1 MTLQQ
6 IIQRYRQNSGLSY
19 EAIARQLDVSRSTV
33 CRWASGEIRTVQSET
48 KQRLSALIRHDVDA
62 LLEQEARFL
71 EKPVLGTIK
80 AGYDMFADQQ
90 LLGYE
95 PVSEQEAA
103 SGDFF
108 LKVRGNSMINAGI
121 RDGDLLFVRACSQ
134 VQSGEIAV
142 VLISDEEATVKK
154 VILKDDLMVLEAA
167 NPEVENRYFTRNEVR
182 AAGAHHRQGSLQ
194 QDVFLI
200 SLFSRRMPS

>member
-1 MTLQQ
+1 MPVG
-6 IIQRYRQNSGLSY
+6 QRRDPHGP
-19 EAIARQLDVSRSTV
+19 
-33 CRWASGEIRTVQSET
+33 IRDQAAPF
-48 KQRLSALIRHDVDA
+48 RADPPDVDA

-167 NPEVENRYFTRNEVR
+167 NPEVENRYFTRDEVR
-182 AAGAHHRQGSLQ
+182 ALPVRIIAKA
-194 QDVFLI
+194 VF
-200 SLFSRRMPS
+200 SKTYF

>member
-1 MTLQQ
+1 MPVG
-6 IIQRYRQNSGLSY
+6 QRRDPHGP
-19 EAIARQLDVSRSTV
+19 
-33 CRWASGEIRTVQSET
+33 IRDH
-48 KQRLSALIRHDVDA
+48 SALIRHDVDA

-167 NPEVENRYFTRNEVR
+167 NPEVENLYFTRDEVR
-182 AAGAHHRQGSLQ
+182 ALPVRIIAKA
-194 QDVFLI
+194 VF
-200 SLFSRRMPS
+200 SKTYF

>member
-103 SGDFF
+103 SG
-108 LKVRGNSMINAGI
+108 R
-121 RDGDLLFVRACSQ
+121 LLFESARQQHDQCRHPGRRPA
-134 VQSGEIAV
+134 
-142 VLISDEEATVKK
+142 LRPR
-154 VILKDDLMVLEAA
+154 LF
-167 NPEVENRYFTRNEVR
+167 P
-182 AAGAHHRQGSLQ
+182 GAK
-194 QDVFLI
+194 
-200 SLFSRRMPS
+200 RRDRRRIDQR

>member
-167 NPEVENRYFTRNEVR
+167 NPEVKNRYFTRDEVR
-182 AAGAHHRQGSLQ
+182 ALPVRIIAKA
-194 QDVFLI
+194 VF
-200 SLFSRRMPS
+200 SKTYF

>member
-1 MTLQQ
+1 M
-6 IIQRYRQNSGLSY
+6 
-19 EAIARQLDVSRSTV
+19 
-33 CRWASGEIRTVQSET
+33 
-48 KQRLSALIRHDVDA
+48 
-62 LLEQEARFL
+62 
-71 EKPVLGTIK
+71 LGTIK

-134 VQSGEIAV
+134 VQSGEM
-142 VLISDEEATVKK
+142 KK
-154 VILKDDLMVLEAA
+154 
-167 NPEVENRYFTRNEVR
+167 PR
-182 AAGAHHRQGSLQ
+182 
-194 QDVFLI
+194 
-200 SLFSRRMPS
+200 

>member
-1 MTLQQ
+1 M
-6 IIQRYRQNSGLSY
+6 
-19 EAIARQLDVSRSTV
+19 SRSTV

-121 RDGDLLFVRACSQ
+121 RDGDLLFVRLPVPRCKAE
-134 VQSGEIAV
+134 EIAV

-167 NPEVENRYFTRNEVR
+167 NPEVENRYFTRDEVR
-182 AAGAHHRQGSLQ
+182 ALPVRIIAKA
-194 QDVFLI
+194 VF
-200 SLFSRRMPS
+200 SKTYF